1 MVKRK
6 EIVGE
11 YFVTKTVE
19 KKSSNNLDL
28 SIEPILYNNNDDLGN
43 FSASNAGPLSR
54 EVDWEVLVANSQ
66 TIDDAVSKLT
76 QVFALILKNAP
87 TLKRHVSDRYTP
99 WLNVDYFKL
108 AKARDKF
115 KIQLKHNSNI
125 LIECYKQIRSRLNN
139 LKLQKPFAGTTP
151 YGCDA

>member
-11 YFVTKTVE
+11 YFITKTVE

-43 FSASNAGPLSR
+43 FSASNTGPLNR

-87 TLKRHVSDRYTP
+87 TLKRHVS
-99 WLNVDYFKL
+99 
-108 AKARDKF
+108 
-115 KIQLKHNSNI
+115 
-125 LIECYKQIRSRLNN
+125 E
-139 LKLQKPFAGTTP
+139 
-151 YGCDA
+151 